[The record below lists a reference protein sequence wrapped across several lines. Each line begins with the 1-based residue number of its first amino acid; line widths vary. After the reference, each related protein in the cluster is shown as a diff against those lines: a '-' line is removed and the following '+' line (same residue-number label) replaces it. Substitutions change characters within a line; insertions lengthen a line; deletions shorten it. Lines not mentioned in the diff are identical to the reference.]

1 MVKFLKKKDK
11 AVNLANID
19 EIQVA
24 NNYLTITTGAGLN
37 ARTML
42 FYYGATADIEALYEA
57 VMDFL
62 ASDKQVFDCEQ
73 FMSNR

>member
-1 MVKFLKKKDK
+1 MVKFLKKKGK

-37 ARTML
+37 ARTMQ
-42 FYYGATADIEALYEA
+42 FYYGATADIEALYDA

-62 ASDKQVFDCEQ
+62 ASEERLFDCDQ

>member
-1 MVKFLKKKDK
+1 MVKFLKKKGK

-37 ARTML
+37 ARTMQ
-42 FYYGATADIEALYEA
+42 FYYGATDDIEALYEA
-57 VMDFL
+57 IMCFL
-62 ASDKQVFDCEQ
+62 GSDKQVFDCDL